1 MTVLL
6 DAYALI
12 AYLRDEPA
20 APMVQRLLWDGE
32 LAMSCVQLAE
42 VVDRMERVHGVESD
56 EIEVAVSALGIEVI
70 SADYPVGAQAGRLRA
85 RHYRPTGRTLSLAD
99 SFCAATAVLG
109 EMTVATADP
118 VLLAVVEAEGCQIL
132 RLPGLGKT

>member
-20 APMVQRLLWDGE
+20 APMVQRLLWDGQ
-32 LAMSCVQLAE
+32 LAMSSVQLAE
-42 VVDRMERVHGVESD
+42 VLDRMERVYSIPAD
-56 EIEVAVSALGIEVI
+56 EIEVAVSALGIEIVV
-70 SADYPVGAQAGRLRA
+70 ADYPVGAQAGRLRA
-85 RHYRPTGRTLSLAD
+85 RHYGPTGRTLSLAD
-99 SFCAATAVLG
+99 SFCAATALIG

-118 VLLAVVEAEGCQIL
+118 ILLTDADAEGCQIQ
-132 RLPGLGKT
+132 RLPTAS

>member
-20 APMVQRLLWDGE
+20 APMVQQLLWDGQ
-32 LAMSCVQLAE
+32 LAMSSVQLAE
-42 VVDRMERVHGVESD
+42 VVDRMERVYGIASD
-56 EIEVAVSALGIEVI
+56 EIEVAVSALGIEVVV
-70 SADYPVGAQAGRLRA
+70 ADYPVGAQAGRLRA
-85 RHYRPTGRTLSLAD
+85 RHYGPTGRTLSLAD

-118 VLLAVVEAEGCQIL
+118 ILLAVAEAEGCQVL
-132 RLPGLGKT
+132 RLPTAA